1 MPGADT
7 SAWSALFLTLLF
19 LLARIWSRLAFM
31 ASEVAF
37 FQGELA
43 HRDYTAAPM
52 PIWPDAPE
60 VEALENLAGQRAEGK
75 GQR

>member
-1 MPGADT
+1 
-7 SAWSALFLTLLF
+7 
-19 LLARIWSRLAFM
+19 M

-60 VEALENLAGQRAEGK
+60 VEALENLEGQRAEGR
-75 GQR
+75 GQRSGMS